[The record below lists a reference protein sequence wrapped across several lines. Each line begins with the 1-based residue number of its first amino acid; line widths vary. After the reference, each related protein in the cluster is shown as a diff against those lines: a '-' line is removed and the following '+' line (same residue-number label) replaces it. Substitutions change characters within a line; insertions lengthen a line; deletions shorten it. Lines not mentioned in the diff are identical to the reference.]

1 MSSFKRRSFLCW
13 QNWTMFMHLIRARN
27 QLRHTPRTVII
38 MELGRLFQALRTAAH
53 RGYNS
58 EI

>member
-1 MSSFKRRSFLCW
+1 MSSFKRRSPMLAELDNVQAF
-13 QNWTMFMHLIRARN
+13 NSGEKPTSSY
-27 QLRHTPRTVII
+27 PKTVII